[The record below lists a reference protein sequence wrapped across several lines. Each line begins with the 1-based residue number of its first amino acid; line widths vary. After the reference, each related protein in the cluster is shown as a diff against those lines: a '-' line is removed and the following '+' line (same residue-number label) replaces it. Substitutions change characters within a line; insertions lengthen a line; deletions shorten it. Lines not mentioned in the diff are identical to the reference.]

1 MIPALAV
8 PGTTKGPYAYVSAH
22 KVHILARTKPKKKV
36 QIAHDCQSSR
46 GPSETGPVRP
56 SRPEGSMG
64 KYPLGKR
71 EGIGM
76 VNIPVA
82 PQCPRAPGNSHLDI
96 VERWQQATEASA

>member
-1 MIPALAV
+1 MHML
-8 PGTTKGPYAYVSAH
+8 
-22 KVHILARTKPKKKV
+22 VHIKCISLQEQNKKKKV
-36 QIAHDCQSSR
+36 QIAHGCQSSR

-64 KYPLGKR
+64 KYPLGKQ
-71 EGIGM
+71 EGM
-76 VNIPVA
+76 VDIPVA